1 MIADLVGWLIKALG
15 LEKKALRAKEAVMPL
30 YRTAGKALGF
40 AMDVERKY
48 SPIRHFPYK
57 EIPSMRERAWGWVTE
72 QFSANAAHIALI
84 GIVYNLVTPTPPHR
98 TALPLPPTPPH
109 CPNPTA
115 WY

>member
-72 QFSANAAHIALI
+72 QFSANAAH
-84 GIVYNLVTPTPPHR
+84 VS
-98 TALPLPPTPPH
+98 
-109 CPNPTA
+109 
-115 WY
+115 W